1 MTLAGGKSAYRVQVD
16 QERILQIREIS
27 RELPQACGDFL
38 RYIAITTGTFTRL
51 AYAID
56 LKTFFQFLH
65 RERVHFADKPPVL
78 LTDDDLARL
87 TASDLVAF
95 TEYLTY
101 YVNEDESGRNAGR
114 TFENHEVAI
123 KRKLCSIRAFYE
135 YLFQQERI
143 PANVT
148 QLVPLPQIHEKP
160 ILRLSR
166 TEMEKLLHVAE
177 TGESLTDHQ
186 RAYQALTAN
195 RDYALLMLFLGTGIR
210 VSECVAINLT
220 DVDFDEKAFVVTRK
234 GGNQM
239 ILYMPDEVVD
249 AMRIYYDERI
259 KIETMPGHEE
269 AFFLSMQKRRLTQ
282 RAIQN
287 LVKKY
292 AKIAA
297 PLKSRISP
305 HKLRSTFATNL
316 YQETSD
322 IYLVANVLGH
332 ASVDTTRK
340 HYADMTIEDR
350 RKAAKRV
357 RLTESAEQTLEVSD
371 KAVFKQRVPA
381 SAFENNPSEQ
391 VSKTANEPP
400 AAKIE
405 PQNDAA
411 DGAKPDS
418 PPARHRRLGRKLW
431 TDEDTSETE
440 S

>member
-1 MTLAGGKSAYRVQVD
+1 MTLSTGKSAYRTQID
-16 QERILQIREIS
+16 QERILQIREICK
-27 RELPQACGDFL
+27 ELPQSCSDFL

-65 RERVHFADKPPVL
+65 RERVNFSNKELVLMNDK
-78 LTDDDLARL
+78 DLAKL
-87 TASDLVAF
+87 TSSDLVAY

-101 YVNEDESGRNAGR
+101 YISEDHDSRNAGR
-114 TFENHEVAI
+114 AFENHEVAI
-123 KRKLCSIRAFYE
+123 KRKLCSVRAFYE

-166 TEMEKLLHVAE
+166 SEMEKMLHVAE
-177 TGESLTDHQ
+177 TGENLTDHQ

-195 RDYALLMLFLGTGIR
+195 RDYALLLLFLGTGIR
-210 VSECVAINLT
+210 VSECVGINLT

-239 ILYMPDEVVD
+239 ILYMPDEVAD
-249 AMRIYYDERI
+249 AMRVYYDERI
-259 KIETMPGHEE
+259 EIEAEPGHEE

-316 YQETSD
+316 YQETGD

-332 ASVDTTRK
+332 SSVDTTRK

-350 RKAAKRV
+350 RRAAQRVHLTDSAEKASKSSTAVQIQDSPAPEHIKI
-357 RLTESAEQTLEVSD
+357 TESDEPSMPVKEPDDQNTPNSA
-371 KAVFKQRVPA
+371 A
-381 SAFENNPSEQ
+381 S
-391 VSKTANEPP
+391 
-400 AAKIE
+400 
-405 PQNDAA
+405 
-411 DGAKPDS
+411 S
-418 PPARHRRLGRKLW
+418 PVRHRRLGRKNWL
-431 TDEDTSETE
+431 DEDEQT
-440 S
+440 